1 MDNGNTLKARDEHT
15 EQVALFRWAD
25 IARWRYPE
33 LALLYAIPNGGHRHI
48 QVARK
53 LKAEG
58 VKRGVPDIC
67 MPVPRGDWC
76 GLYIELKTASGAV
89 SKVQRGWLKALQ
101 DHGHRVAVCRGWE
114 PARIFIEEY
123 LATGTDAGRCLGHKH
138 GPRNGASD
146 EHE

>member
-1 MDNGNTLKARDEHT
+1 MNARDEHA

-25 IARWRYPE
+25 IAQVRYPE

-67 MPVPRGDWC
+67 LPAPRGDWC
-76 GLYIELKTASGAV
+76 GLYIEMKTARGTV

-101 DHGHRVAVCRGWE
+101 GQGHRVAVCRGWE
-114 PARIFIEEY
+114 PARLFIVEY
-123 LATGTDAGRCLGHKH
+123 LAVGTDAGRCPGLNH
-138 GPRNGASD
+138 GPRNGARY
-146 EHE
+146 ERECE